1 MSMHEQVTSLDYFE
15 SLVTNPDEIPL
26 TEAAA
31 SIAQVQY
38 PNMDLQQVLFDIDQI
53 GDRLASQCRNV
64 TLEVTR
70 LETCIAFFFQEM
82 RFYGNADDYYDPNNS
97 FLHKVLEVRQG
108 IPISLAVIF
117 IELANSVGLQA
128 NGVSFPG
135 HFMIRVDLHDGTA
148 VIDPFTGRSL
158 SEDDLAHR
166 LEPFRDNLPV
176 KDGEPIPAEAFLQT
190 APAQDILMRMLRNLE
205 NVYQQRGEVEPLN
218 HVQDRIEVLQA
229 GLPV

>member
-15 SLVTNPDEIPL
+15 SLVCNPDQIPL

-38 PNMDLQQVLFDIDQI
+38 PNMDLQQVLFDIDGI
-53 GDRLASQCRNV
+53 SERLARQCRSV
-64 TLEVTR
+64 TLEITR

-82 RFYGNADDYYDPNNS
+82 RFYGNADDYYDPDNS
-97 FLHKVLEVRQG
+97 FLHKVLETRQG

-117 IELANSVGLQA
+117 IELANNIGLSA

-158 SEDDLAHR
+158 SEDELSHR
-166 LEPFRDNLPV
+166 LEPFRDSLPV
-176 KDGEPIPAEAFLQT
+176 NDGEPIPAEAFLQT
-190 APAQDILMRMLRNLE
+190 SPAQDILMRMLRNLQDI
-205 NVYQQRGEVEPLN
+205 YQQRGDTEPLN
-218 HVQDRIEVLQA
+218 QIQDRIEVLQA
-229 GLPV
+229 GMPV